1 MCVSGEIISVNF
13 SAQWNFWHI
22 EIFHHI
28 DILPCVLYWVE
39 ALNKFGLF
47 HQLLLPVIDQS
58 LFSLDLQASL
68 MSLLSYFQAVPRDLV
83 DPVGALSSELL
94 SSAIAEANAAVKL
107 VQQAKAKDTKK
118 RGAYIIEFDEK
129 TKTRIES
136 ILAGMISVAAM
147 HFSKD

>member
-1 MCVSGEIISVNF
+1 
-13 SAQWNFWHI
+13 
-22 EIFHHI
+22 
-28 DILPCVLYWVE
+28 
-39 ALNKFGLF
+39 
-47 HQLLLPVIDQS
+47 
-58 LFSLDLQASL
+58 